1 MFAFQK
7 VERFLV
13 GERKVAVAVIKT
25 SGAFSVAPDNSRIGR
40 NPRISAALNS
50 DHHDAWS
57 LGQTRSFL
65 SAGLEQITQ
74 TNDIDALK
82 SHSVL

>member
-1 MFAFQK
+1 M
-7 VERFLV
+7 
-13 GERKVAVAVIKT
+13 GERKTAVAMIKKT
-25 SGAFSVAPDNSRIGR
+25 SGTFSAVPDNSRIGR

-65 SAGLEQITQ
+65 SAGLEQIIQ
-74 TNDIDALK
+74 TNDVDSLK
-82 SHSVL
+82 SHSI

>member
-1 MFAFQK
+1 MFAFQT
-7 VERFLV
+7 VESFLAS
-13 GERKVAVAVIKT
+13 ERKNGSRDDKKT
-25 SGAFSVAPDNSRIGR
+25 SGTFSAAPDNSRIGR

-65 SAGLEQITQ
+65 SAGLEQIIQ

-82 SHSVL
+82 SHSV

>member
-1 MFAFQK
+1 M
-7 VERFLV
+7 
-13 GERKVAVAVIKT
+13 GERKTAVAMIKKT
-25 SGAFSVAPDNSRIGR
+25 SGTFSVAPDNSRIGR

-74 TNDIDALK
+74 ANDISLK
-82 SHSVL
+82 SHSV